1 MMCGPWPTS
10 GAKRTLR
17 QESDAH
23 EGWKNHCAR
32 RGSPNQRYHVRLD
45 LNGLLRSARSLGS
58 HQASI
63 CTRTTSPN
71 PADPDRSFDTDCP
84 TLHHCT
90 DMYSLTAYPHQSLSR
105 RADSVQNRLQP
116 QITHPRAPR
125 MQNARLGKGQLPMW
139 CWPGTDVC
147 PPRVRTPA
155 VIRPPSRM
163 AGINIS
169 TLGPASRA
177 QGKQQ

>member
-1 MMCGPWPTS
+1 MAPTHPATYPAVQLMTTIVRPDMPLLGAALAHS
-10 GAKRTLR
+10 GLERH
-17 QESDAH
+17 SDLH
-23 EGWKNHCAR
+23 IH
-32 RGSPNQRYHVRLD
+32 NQRE
-45 LNGLLRSARSLGS
+45 GS
-58 HQASI
+58 ASI
-63 CTRTTSPN
+63 RTRTTSPN
-71 PADPDRSFDTDCP
+71 PADPDRSVDTDCP

-139 CWPGTDVC
+139 CWPGADVC